1 MSLDIAFLGTGSG
14 YPSPFRG
21 SSCIALRRDGEVFL
35 IDCGEGSQTQIM
47 KLKLIRP
54 GRVTKIFISHL
65 HGDHL
70 FGLPGLL
77 CTISMAYKSSQEE
90 DDGIE
95 KEDVDP
101 SGNMIEIYGPL
112 GLRRFLRETLSLSR
126 SVLSFKYVVH
136 ELVPENV
143 GVRQGRDWDVKDGNW
158 TLEEKA
164 TGSLHLNEMKTGHA
178 IYYDPCHNG
187 WLVYKDKSVTI
198 LAGQLLHRVP
208 AFGYVFQEPLKPGK
222 LNSQKLMA
230 AGVPRGPLFGK
241 IKNGET
247 VTLDS
252 GTIISPSE
260 YIGQDQPG
268 RKVAILQDTCDSWG
282 ALEICRDCDVIV
294 HEATNENAHQQ
305 QCIENGHSTPFMA
318 GKFAAVAGASTLI
331 LTHFSQR
338 YKDKNLHENL
348 TPDSLTVDKLALEAA
363 EVFSGTVVNAY
374 DGLIFPVTRKIA

>member
-14 YPSPFRG
+14 YPTPFRG
-21 SSCIALRRDGEVFL
+21 SSCIALRRDGEVYL

-54 GRVTKIFISHL
+54 GKVTKIFITHL

-77 CTISMAYKSSQEE
+77 CTISMAYKSSNEE
-90 DDGIE
+90 ADGIE
-95 KEDVDP
+95 KEQTDP
-101 SGNMIEIYGPL
+101 TNTIIEIYGPL

-126 SVLSFKYVVH
+126 SVLAFQYVVH
-136 ELVPENV
+136 EVVPENV
-143 GVRQGRDWDVKDGNW
+143 RFRQGRDWDVKDSNW

-164 TGSLHLNEMKTGHA
+164 SGPLHINEMKTGHA
-178 IYYDPCHNG
+178 IFYDPCHNG
-187 WLVYKDKSVTI
+187 WLVCKDSNVTI
-198 LAGQLLHRVP
+198 LAGQLRHRVP
-208 AFGYVFQEPLKPGK
+208 AFGFVFQEPSKPGK
-222 LNSQKLMA
+222 LDSQKLIA

-247 VTLDS
+247 VTLEN
-252 GTIISPSE
+252 GTVIIPNE
-260 YIGQDQPG
+260 YIGPNQPG
-268 RKVAILQDTCDSWG
+268 RKVAVLQDTCDSWG

-294 HEATNENAHQQ
+294 HEATNENAHQK
-305 QCIENGHSTPFMA
+305 QCIENGHSTPYMA
-318 GKFAAVAGASTLI
+318 GEFASVAGASTLI

-348 TPDSLTVDKLALEAA
+348 TPDSLTVDRLASEAA

-374 DGLIFPVTRKIA
+374 DGLIFPVTRKVP